1 MNHREFDKLKQAH
14 EYEKQQNKLTGSEKR
29 ALLATLSKTDRTSST
44 RNWWQQSQWL
54 VACCALITLVSI
66 TLLEFR
72 SDKQALY
79 SVVAYE
85 HIEIYDEIN
94 GQQRVRVSQQ
104 VPKNVRSIN
113 SAEQQLA
120 NNLRVQQQAYSA
132 LGSEQP
138 VRVARLVQR
147 EGDWLLADCRQQ
159 VLIALSEDLA
169 DKVVRESD
177 LNAQPG
183 ALLALTFSAQGQL
196 LTVSQTEQAKQCS

>member
-29 ALLATLSKTDRTSST
+29 ALLAMLSKTDRTSST

-85 HIEIYDEIN
+85 HIEIYDEVN

>member
-29 ALLATLSKTDRTSST
+29 ALLATLSKTDRVSST

-66 TLLEFR
+66 TLFEFR
-72 SDKQALY
+72 SDKQAIY

-85 HIEIYDEIN
+85 HIEIYDEID

-132 LGSEQP
+132 LGIEQP